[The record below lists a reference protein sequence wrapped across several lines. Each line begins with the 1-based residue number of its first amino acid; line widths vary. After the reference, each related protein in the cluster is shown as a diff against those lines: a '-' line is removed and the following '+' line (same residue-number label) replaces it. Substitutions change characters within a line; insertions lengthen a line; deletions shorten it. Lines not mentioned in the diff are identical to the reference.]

1 MYRFLKV
8 IFLLI
13 IGNSLGNLLNRLQ
26 LNGTL
31 PDVPVA
37 KRRRRYS
44 LKSDRLWEDG
54 PLNAEL
60 KFVYKSKLKN
70 KINDPV
76 FYKTGDDPLLVK
88 PAIRPGIAGYFSAYP
103 RGLDI
108 DRNTGEIDINNSNT
122 GIRYTIEFT
131 PCGQEYVARTAIVIC
146 GIFYQG
152 KISSISGEKMVASSP
167 YYFGHGPNWDV
178 PSEKTPDGK
187 FGYIPDGIRPTA
199 NLNGLVIDS
208 ATGIINLEKTI
219 TNGALGFR
227 EGSKRPENGTSKE
240 FKIYYQLNTAEQ
252 KGVINYT
259 SLRIHYFNTKDDIPD
274 ELLVRIRQQKNSVFK
289 INVYAKGFG
298 WPVLFAT
305 HFSWSDESPLSVIGA
320 LLGALSS
327 FLFLNAESDNPLR
340 PPEEI
345 IIG

>member
-1 MYRFLKV
+1 
-8 IFLLI
+8 
-13 IGNSLGNLLNRLQ
+13 
-26 LNGTL
+26 
-31 PDVPVA
+31 
-37 KRRRRYS
+37 
-44 LKSDRLWEDG
+44 
-54 PLNAEL
+54 
-60 KFVYKSKLKN
+60 
-70 KINDPV
+70 
-76 FYKTGDDPLLVK
+76 
-88 PAIRPGIAGYFSAYP
+88 
-103 RGLDI
+103 
-108 DRNTGEIDINNSNT
+108 
-122 GIRYTIEFT
+122 
-131 PCGQEYVARTAIVIC
+131 
-146 GIFYQG
+146 
-152 KISSISGEKMVASSP
+152 MVASSP